1 MAQLVLHP
9 GKERSLFRRHPW
21 IFAGSVD
28 RLDGRARPGD
38 TVTVVT
44 AEGKALARAAWS
56 PSSQIRARVWSFD
69 AEAAIDHAFFKR
81 AVAERAAQ
89 LGLGVRAL
97 SAYARPPVRCNGL
110 VLGYGNLDEGVVE
123 GTVARLRRA
132 VAG

>member
-1 MAQLVLHP
+1 MAQLILHP

-21 IFAGSVD
+21 IFASSVD

-81 AVAERAAQ
+81 AVAA
-89 LGLGVRAL
+89 
-97 SAYARPPVRCNGL
+97 S
-110 VLGYGNLDEGVVE
+110 
-123 GTVARLRRA
+123 VARRVAIPALRGQEGMRLIHGESDGLPGVIA
-132 VAG
+132 DRYGDVVSCSTTTSP